1 VTFDPTSSAPPP
13 SAEVLGDLARRV
25 ADAYPD
31 LYAHQRSGVAFL
43 LSRRRAILADD
54 MGLGKTRQAIVA
66 VREVAPD
73 GPYLVICPA
82 GVRLNWRREIHVVE
96 PDADV
101 HVVTGRSGWE
111 PGHRWT
117 VINYDLL
124 GRVEAE
130 LQSVRWAGIVVDEAH
145 YIKNR
150 SQRSARVLHL
160 LGVGGVVRC
169 DCPGFP
175 YRGNCIHAREAIDS

>member
-1 VTFDPTSSAPPP
+1 MSSAPPP

-31 LYAHQRSGVAFL
+31 LYTHQRSGIAFL
-43 LSRRRAILADD
+43 LSRRR
-54 MGLGKTRQAIVA
+54 
-66 VREVAPD
+66 
-73 GPYLVICPA
+73 
-82 GVRLNWRREIHVVE
+82 EIHLVE

-101 HVVTGRSGWE
+101 HVVTGSGGWE

-124 GRVEAE
+124 GRLEAD

-150 SQRSARVLHL
+150 SYAATA
-160 LGVGGVVRC
+160 
-169 DCPGFP
+169 PGSP
-175 YRGNCIHAREAIDS
+175 TGATASTPGRPSIRE